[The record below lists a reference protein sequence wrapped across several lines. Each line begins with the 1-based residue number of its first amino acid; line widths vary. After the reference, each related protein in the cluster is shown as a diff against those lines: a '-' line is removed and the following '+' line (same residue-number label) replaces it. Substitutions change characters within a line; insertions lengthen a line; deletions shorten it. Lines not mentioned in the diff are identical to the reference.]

1 MSLVRIT
8 GIGITSIAILWMML
22 GSGHF
27 QDTPRISDNL
37 PISYCQV
44 TGLGLCHLLGS
55 LRCLQDV
62 KMVHLSWVSI
72 EGFEMALGAS
82 CGKLKKLKLLGG
94 LRSVLSPE
102 LLQMLQA
109 CGCRLQWVDKQLV
122 YKG

>member
-1 MSLVRIT
+1 LQLT
-8 GIGITSIAILWMML
+8 
-22 GSGHF
+22 
-27 QDTPRISDNL
+27 
-37 PISYCQV
+37 ISYCQV
-44 TGLGLCHLLGS
+44 TGLGLGHLLGI

-72 EGFEMALGAS
+72 EGFEMALQAS
-82 CGKLKKLKLLGG
+82 CGRLKKLKLLGR

-109 CGCRLQWVDKQLV
+109 CGCRVRWIDKPLV